1 MGFFS
6 NLGSK
11 ISQGANW
18 LGRKVGQGAQYI
30 GNKVVDLAN
39 AVPFSNPISDI
50 ARAAGGA
57 LSKTGQ
63 ALVGG
68 HGGLGGAIKAAEDG
82 VRNVVGQYT
91 KIATG

>member
-6 NLGSK
+6 SLGSK
-11 ISQGANW
+11 ISKGANW

-50 ARAAGGA
+50 ARAAGSA
-57 LSKTGQ
+57 LTNTGK

-68 HGGLGGAIKAAEDG
+68 HGGIGGAIQAAENG
-82 VRNVVGQYT
+82 VKNVVGQYT
-91 KIATG
+91 RIATG